1 MKNIEK
7 VFYMICGVALVFVGI
22 IIGRLIENDAN
33 AQTEPNPE
41 YKVVKE
47 EFPNLNMRVQKS
59 INGGVRVEKIQNML
73 SIKWLLLVGLQMM

>member
-1 MKNIEK
+1 MWCG
-7 VFYMICGVALVFVGI
+7 FSIC
-22 IIGRLIENDAN
+22 RDNWLIENDAN

-59 INGGVRVEKIQNML
+59 INEGCEGGMQNVL